1 MPGSR
6 TVDNRARPAAEHPG
20 SLGPFGPAAAQEPG
34 SGADGLGVYGHLG
47 ELAARRSG
55 PLAALVRRF
64 GLRTKLLAVLML
76 VGVIPFALVGWEAVA
91 RVREA
96 DLTSARSEVEA
107 AAVSAG
113 ELIDRNL
120 FERYG
125 DAQAFA
131 VSPAVRR
138 SPAAAAEV
146 TDTLMA
152 LYGVYDLM
160 VVTDEAG
167 VVVAVNTVDHT
178 GRAVPTSG
186 LLGRDLSSAPW
197 FVAMRDR
204 TATTDGT
211 FVEPPTRSE
220 VVDEVYGDNRTTLPF
235 TAAILAPDGSF
246 AGVWHNE
253 ASFERVVGDIATAT
267 RHDLQASG
275 TVSADVEVVAGR
287 DLLADAGAHGS
298 GGGRGGR
305 RDLPDGLDQTAG
317 ASGWFTETGDEG
329 REMLTGYAVTDGALG
344 FPGYGWTILI
354 SQETSAILAGAHDLR
369 RVLLLIGLL
378 LTAAI
383 GTVSYVLARRL
394 SRPMGH
400 AVGMA
405 MGAAR
410 ELKGVAD
417 GLMRSSQDVSQR
429 ASDIAVSTEQLNTG
443 ISVIAA
449 AVEELNSSFA
459 EVARNATEA
468 SSFAEE
474 AVMVAER
481 STETVADLG
490 RSSEAID
497 RVLGIIRSLAEQT
510 NMLALNAS
518 IEASRA
524 GLAGRGFAIVAESV
538 KELAEGTARATH
550 EIGDLVGRIQGDA
563 LRAID
568 ANASIKEAVDRI
580 RGYSVIIA
588 EATDEQSG
596 TASDVARITASAHH
610 DANEIATSNVVLAE
624 AAERSWAAANSM
636 QTSADAVAGMAFEL
650 TAVVFGEQD

>member
-1 MPGSR
+1 MYRNVG
-6 TVDNRARPAAEHPG
+6 DQGAR
-20 SLGPFGPAAAQEPG
+20 
-34 SGADGLGVYGHLG
+34 GLGRVT
-47 ELAARRSG
+47 
-55 PLAALVRRF
+55 ALVRRF

-76 VGVIPFALVGWEAVA
+76 VGVIPFALVGWESVQ
-91 RVREA
+91 RVHDA
-96 DLTSARSEVEA
+96 DMTSARSDVEA

-131 VSPAVRR
+131 LSPAVRR

-146 TDTLMA
+146 TDALMG

-160 VVTDEAG
+160 VVTDASG
-167 VVVAVNTVDHT
+167 VVVAVNTVDHK
-178 GRAVPTSG
+178 GKPVSTSG
-186 LLGRDLSSAPW
+186 LLGRDLSSTPW
-197 FVAMRDR
+197 FMAMRDG
-204 TATTDGT
+204 TVAADGT
-211 FVEPPTRSE
+211 YVEPPTRSRE
-220 VVDEVYGDNRTTLPF
+220 VDEVYGDKRMTLPF
-235 TAAILAPDGSF
+235 TAAITGPDGSF

-253 ASFERVVGDIATAT
+253 ASFERVVADIALAT
-267 RHDLQASG
+267 QHDLRASG
-275 TVSADVEVVAGR
+275 ITTADVEVVAGR
-287 DLLADAGAHGS
+287 ELLADEGS
-298 GGGRGGR
+298 HDGGGRGAVR
-305 RDLPDGLDQTAG
+305 ELPNDIDRTAG
-317 ASGWFTETGDEG
+317 ASGWFTEVGDG
-329 REMLTGYAVTDGALG
+329 GHRMLTGYAVTDGALG

-354 SQETSAILAGAHDLR
+354 SQEHSAVVAGADSLR
-369 RVLLLIGLL
+369 RALLLIGVL
-378 LTAAI
+378 LTLVI
-383 GTVSYVLARRL
+383 GGTSYLLAQRL

-405 MGAAR
+405 MGAAS
-410 ELKGVAD
+410 ELKGVAY
-417 GLMRSSQDVSQR
+417 GLMSSSQDVSQR

-474 AVMVAER
+474 AVTVAER
-481 STETVADLG
+481 STESVTELG

-524 GLAGRGFAIVAESV
+524 GLAGRGFAVVAESV

-550 EIGDLVGRIQGDA
+550 EIGTLVGQIKGDVT
-563 LRAID
+563 RAIE

-636 QTSADAVAGMAFEL
+636 QTSADAVAGMASEL
-650 TAVVFGEQD
+650 TAVVFGEAG

>member
-1 MPGSR
+1 MHRHVG
-6 TVDNRARPAAEHPG
+6 
-20 SLGPFGPAAAQEPG
+20 EPG
-34 SGADGLGVYGHLG
+34 ARRYGPSGA
-47 ELAARRSG
+47 LA
-55 PLAALVRRF
+55 RRF
-64 GLRTKLLAVLML
+64 GLRTKLVVVLVL
-76 VGVIPFALVGWEAVA
+76 VGVMPFALVGWEAVQ

-146 TDTLMA
+146 ADALMG

-160 VVTDEAG
+160 VVTDAAG
-167 VVVAVNTVDHT
+167 VVVAVNSVDHT
-178 GRAVPTSG
+178 GRPVSTG
-186 LLGRDLSSAPW
+186 DVLGRDLSSAPW
-197 FVAMRDR
+197 YVAMRDGNG
-204 TATTDGT
+204 TAGT
-211 FVEPPTRSE
+211 YVEPPIRSGL
-220 VVDEVYGDNRTTLPF
+220 VDEVYGDNRMTLPF
-235 TAAILAPDGSF
+235 TAAIAGPDGDF

-253 ASFERVVGDIATAT
+253 ASFDRVVGDIAAAT
-267 RHDLQASG
+267 QQDLRSSG
-275 TVSADVEVVAGR
+275 TSTADVEVIAGSEV
-287 DLLADAGAHGS
+287 LADEGS
-298 GGGRGGR
+298 D
-305 RDLPDGLDQTAG
+305 RDDGIHALPDGIEPVLG
-317 ASGWFTETGDEG
+317 ASGYFTERDLEG
-329 REMLTGYAVTDGALG
+329 QTLLTGYAVTDGALG
-344 FPGYGWTILI
+344 FPGYGWTIFI
-354 SQETSAILAGAHDLR
+354 SQEHAAVMAGADDLR
-369 RVLLLIGLL
+369 RALLMIGVL

-383 GTVSYVLARRL
+383 ATVSYVLARRL
-394 SRPMGH
+394 AKPMGH

-405 MGAAR
+405 LGAAG
-410 ELKGVAD
+410 ELKAVAD
-417 GLMRSSQDVSQR
+417 GLMSSSQDVSQR

-449 AVEELNSSFA
+449 AVEELNGSFA

-474 AVMVAER
+474 AVAVAER
-481 STETVADLG
+481 SSETVTELG

-524 GLAGRGFAIVAESV
+524 GLAGRGFAVVAESV

-563 LRAID
+563 SRAIE

-596 TASDVARITASAHH
+596 TANDVARITASATH
-610 DANEIATSNVVLAE
+610 DAYEIATSNVVLAE

-636 QTSADAVAGMAFEL
+636 QSSADAVAGMASEL
-650 TAVVFGEQD
+650 TAVVFGSPS

>member
-1 MPGSR
+1 MHRHEGKPG
-6 TVDNRARPAAEHPG
+6 ARE
-20 SLGPFGPAAAQEPG
+20 FGPLTA
-34 SGADGLGVYGHLG
+34 V
-47 ELAARRSG
+47 
-55 PLAALVRRF
+55 VRRF
-64 GLRTKLLAVLML
+64 GLRTKLLGVLVL
-76 VGVIPFALVGWEAVA
+76 VGVIPFALVGWEAVQ
-91 RVREA
+91 RVSEA
-96 DLTSARSEVEA
+96 DLASARSEVEA
-107 AAVSAG
+107 ASVSAG

-146 TDTLMA
+146 TDTLTR

-160 VVTDEAG
+160 VVTDADG
-167 VVVAVNTVDHT
+167 VVVAVNSVDHA
-178 GRAVPTSG
+178 GRPVPTG
-186 LLGRDLSSAPW
+186 DLLGRDLSSSPW
-197 FVAMRDR
+197 FTAMRDG
-204 TATTDGT
+204 TGVVDGT
-211 FVEPPTRSE
+211 FVEPPTRNSL
-220 VVDEVYGDNRTTLPF
+220 VNEVYGDNRTTLPF
-235 TAAILAPDGSF
+235 TAAIASPDGGF

-253 ASFERVVGDIATAT
+253 ASFDRVVGDIAEAT
-267 RHDLQASG
+267 QRDLRSSG
-275 TVSADVEVVAGR
+275 TTTAAVEVVAGR
-287 DLLADAGAHGS
+287 ELLVDEGGHGGS
-298 GGGRGGR
+298 GRAET
-305 RDLPDGLDQTAG
+305 RDLPARLAQVPG
-317 ASGWFTETGDEG
+317 ASGYFTETGHEG
-329 REMLTGYAVTDGALG
+329 EHLLTGYAVTDGALG
-344 FPGYGWTILI
+344 FPGYGWTILV
-354 SQETSAILAGAHDLR
+354 SQEYSAIMAGADDLR
-369 RVLLLIGLL
+369 RGLLLIGLL
-378 LTAAI
+378 LAGVIAL
-383 GTVSYVLARRL
+383 VSYLLAKRL
-394 SRPMGH
+394 SKPMGH

-405 MGAAR
+405 LGAAG
-410 ELKGVAD
+410 ELKVVAD
-417 GLMRSSQDVSQR
+417 GLMASSQDVSQR

-449 AVEELNSSFA
+449 AVEELHSSFA

-474 AVMVAER
+474 AVLVAER
-481 STETVADLG
+481 STETVTELG

-563 LRAID
+563 LRAIE

-636 QTSADAVAGMAFEL
+636 QTSADAVAGMASEL
-650 TAVVFGEQD
+650 TAVVFGENG

>member
-1 MPGSR
+1 MHRHVGKPG
-6 TVDNRARPAAEHPG
+6 AR
-20 SLGPFGPAAAQEPG
+20 SFGP
-34 SGADGLGVYGHLG
+34 SGVLI
-47 ELAARRSG
+47 
-55 PLAALVRRF
+55 RRF
-64 GLRTKLLAVLML
+64 GLRTKLLSVLVL
-76 VGVIPFALVGWEAVA
+76 VGVIPFALVGWEAVQ

-96 DLTSARSEVEA
+96 DLASARSGVEA

-138 SPAAAAEV
+138 SPDAAAEV
-146 TDTLMA
+146 ADTLVG

-160 VVTDEAG
+160 VVTDAAG

-178 GRAVPTSG
+178 GHQIPTG
-186 LLGRDLSSAPW
+186 EVLGRDLSAAPW
-197 FVAMRDR
+197 FVAMRD
-204 TATTDGT
+204 GT
-211 FVEPPTRSE
+211 GAAGGTYVEPPTRSSL
-220 VVDEVYGDNRTTLPF
+220 VDEVYGDNRMTLPF
-235 TAAILAPDGSF
+235 TAAITGPDGSF

-253 ASFERVVGDIATAT
+253 ASFDRVVGDIAAAT
-267 RHDLQASG
+267 QKDLRSSG
-275 TVSADVEVVAGR
+275 TTTADVEVMAGR
-287 DLLADAGAHGS
+287 ELLVDAGSAGGS
-298 GGGRGGR
+298 GIRA
-305 RDLPDGLDQTAG
+305 LPDGLEPEPG
-317 ASGWFTETGDEG
+317 ASGHFTERGDDG
-329 REMLTGYAVTDGALG
+329 RKLLTGYAVTDGALG

-354 SQETSAILAGAHDLR
+354 SQEHSAVMAEADDLR
-369 RVLLLIGLL
+369 RVLLVIGVLL
-378 LTAAI
+378 AAAI
-383 GTVSYVLARRL
+383 GAVSYLLARRL
-394 SRPMGH
+394 SKPMGH

-405 MGAAR
+405 LGAAS
-410 ELKGVAD
+410 ELKVVAD
-417 GLMRSSQDVSQR
+417 GLMSSSQDVSQR
-429 ASDIAVSTEQLNTG
+429 ASDIAVSTETLNTG

-449 AVEELNSSFA
+449 AVEELNGSFA

-474 AVMVAER
+474 AVAVAER
-481 STETVADLG
+481 SSETVTELG

-550 EIGDLVGRIQGDA
+550 EIGDLVGRIQSDVT
-563 LRAID
+563 RAIE
-568 ANASIKEAVDRI
+568 ANASIKDAVDRI

-596 TASDVARITASAHH
+596 TANDVARITASATH
-610 DANEIATSNVVLAE
+610 DAYEIATSNVVLAE

-636 QTSADAVAGMAFEL
+636 QTSADAVAGMASEL
-650 TAVVFGEQD
+650 TAVVFGEQ

>member
-1 MPGSR
+1 MHR
-6 TVDNRARPAAEHPG
+6 HV
-20 SLGPFGPAAAQEPG
+20 
-34 SGADGLGVYGHLG
+34 G
-47 ELAARRSG
+47 ELGARRSG
-55 PLAALVRRF
+55 RPTALVRRF
-64 GLRTKLLAVLML
+64 GLRTKLLGVLVL
-76 VGVIPFALVGWEAVA
+76 VGVIPFALVSWEAVH
-91 RVREA
+91 RVRQA
-96 DLTSARSEVEA
+96 DVTSARSELEA

-146 TDTLMA
+146 TDTLME

-160 VVTDEAG
+160 VVTDADG
-167 VVVAVNTVDHT
+167 VVVAVNSVDHAGHPAAT
-178 GRAVPTSG
+178 EG
-186 LLGRDLSSAPW
+186 LLGRDLSSTSW
-197 FVAMRDR
+197 FGAMRDGSG
-204 TATTDGT
+204 AADGT
-211 FVEPPTRSE
+211 FAEPATRSGL
-220 VVDEVYGDNRTTLPF
+220 VDEVYGDNRMTLPF
-235 TAAILAPDGSF
+235 TALITGPDGSF

-253 ASFERVVGDIATAT
+253 ASFERVVGDIAAAT
-267 RHDLQASG
+267 QVDLQSSG
-275 TVSADVEVVAGR
+275 AATADVEVLAGR
-287 DLLADAGAHGS
+287 ELLADEGSPRSAGQGQV
-298 GGGRGGR
+298 RV
-305 RDLPDGLDQTAG
+305 LPDGLDQAPG
-317 ASGWFTETGDEG
+317 ASGHFTEAGHGEQ
-329 REMLTGYAVTDGALG
+329 RMLTGYAVTDGALG

-354 SQETSAILAGAHDLR
+354 SQEYSSITAGADELR
-369 RVLLLIGLL
+369 RALQLIGLV
-378 LTAAI
+378 LTGAI
-383 GTVSYVLARRL
+383 ALVSYLLARRL

-405 MGAAR
+405 LGAASD
-410 ELKGVAD
+410 LKVVAD
-417 GLMRSSQDVSQR
+417 GLMISSQDVSQR

-449 AVEELNSSFA
+449 AVEELNGSFA

-474 AVMVAER
+474 AVTVAER
-481 STETVADLG
+481 STESVTELG

-524 GLAGRGFAIVAESV
+524 GVAGRGFAIVAESV

-550 EIGDLVGRIQGDA
+550 EIGDLVGRIQGDVS
-563 LRAID
+563 RAIE
-568 ANASIKEAVDRI
+568 ANGSIKEAVDRI

-596 TASDVARITASAHH
+596 TASDVARITASATH

-636 QTSADAVAGMAFEL
+636 QTSAEAVAGMASEL
-650 TAVVFGEQD
+650 TAVVFGEAT

>member
-1 MPGSR
+1 MDRRVGEPG
-6 TVDNRARPAAEHPG
+6 AR
-20 SLGPFGPAAAQEPG
+20 SSGPF
-34 SGADGLGVYGHLG
+34 
-47 ELAARRSG
+47 
-55 PLAALVRRF
+55 AALIRRF
-64 GLRTKLLAVLML
+64 GLRTKLLGVLVL
-76 VGVIPFALVGWEAVA
+76 VGVIPFALVGWESVQ
-91 RVREA
+91 RVRETNLA
-96 DLTSARSEVEA
+96 SARSGVEA

-138 SPAAAAEV
+138 SPAAADEV
-146 TDTLMA
+146 ADTLMG

-160 VVTDEAG
+160 VVTDAAG
-167 VVVAVNTVDHT
+167 VVVAVNSVDHT
-178 GRAVPTSG
+178 GRPVPTDDV
-186 LLGRDLSSAPW
+186 LGRDLSSAPW
-197 FVAMRDR
+197 FVAMRD
-204 TATTDGT
+204 GT
-211 FVEPPTRSE
+211 GSVGGTYVEPPTRSSL
-220 VVDEVYGDNRTTLPF
+220 VDEVYGDNRMTLPF
-235 TAAILAPDGSF
+235 TAAITGPDGSF

-253 ASFERVVGDIATAT
+253 ASFDRVVGDIAAAT
-267 RHDLQASG
+267 QRDLRSSG
-275 TVSADVEVVAGR
+275 TTTADVEVVAGR
-287 DLLADAGAHGS
+287 ELLADEGEHGRN
-298 GGGRGGR
+298 GGDRIR
-305 RDLPDGLDQTAG
+305 ALPDGLEQTPG
-317 ASGWFTETGDEG
+317 ASGHFTEPGDEG
-329 REMLTGYAVTDGALG
+329 QQLLTGYAVTDGALG

-354 SQETSAILAGAHDLR
+354 SQEHSAIMAGPNELR
-369 RVLLLIGLL
+369 RALLVIGVLL
-378 LTAAI
+378 TTAI
-383 GTVSYVLARRL
+383 GVVSYLLARRL
-394 SRPMGH
+394 AKPMGR

-405 MGAAR
+405 LGAAE
-410 ELKGVAD
+410 ELKVVAD
-417 GLMRSSQDVSQR
+417 GLMSSSQDVSQR

-449 AVEELNSSFA
+449 AVEELNGSFA

-474 AVMVAER
+474 AVAVAER
-481 STETVADLG
+481 STESVTELG

-538 KELAEGTARATH
+538 KELADGTARATH
-550 EIGDLVGRIQGDA
+550 EIGDLVGRIQGDVS
-563 LRAID
+563 RAIE
-568 ANASIKEAVDRI
+568 ANGSIKEAVDRI

-596 TASDVARITASAHH
+596 TANDVARITASATH
-610 DANEIATSNVVLAE
+610 DAYEIATSNVVLAE

-636 QTSADAVAGMAFEL
+636 QTSADAVAGMASEL
-650 TAVVFGEQD
+650 TAVVFVETS